1 MTAADEL
8 SATPVE
14 PSHAQD
20 GAVLAIENLAVKF
33 ETPARTVHAVNGVS
47 LSVRP
52 AEVYALVGESGSGK
66 SVSML
71 SVMGLIP
78 MPPGV
83 VTGSIRFAGRELLGM
98 SRREMNSIRGRD
110 IGMVF
115 QDPMSSLNPVH
126 PIGRQIAESL
136 RLHSSISRK
145 EALGRATDLLDR
157 VGIPNAKRRVRDYP
171 HEFSGGMRQRVM
183 IAIALAC
190 NPRLLIADEPT
201 TALDVT
207 VQRQIVALVKELQAE
222 LGMSVVWITHDLG
235 VVAEIADRVAV
246 MYGGRILE
254 RGESRDLYA
263 DARNPYTSGLLH
275 SIPRT
280 DTALTEWLP
289 EIPGSPRAITEPLHE
304 CPFAARC
311 PLGDERCDGV
321 LPELVPV
328 GNPGHASACIH
339 QDAISDADALW
350 PSVEHAVGI
359 VAEVPAEPTVS
370 IRSLKVHF
378 PVRGSAG
385 RRRHSAVRAVDGVS
399 LDVYAGR
406 TLGVVGESGCGKST
420 LGLTLVGLN
429 EITDGAV
436 TVEGLPLDPSSGKHR
451 RTIQM
456 IFQDPFSSM
465 NPGMRVG
472 DIIAEPLRIHK
483 IGSRSTREDRATHL
497 LERVGLSADD
507 AQRHPHEFSGGQRQ
521 RIAIA
526 RALAADPQVIV
537 CDEPV
542 SALDVSVQAQIVN
555 LLRETQQETGV
566 ALIFIAHDLAVVR
579 HVSHEIAVM
588 YLGQVVERASR
599 DVIYDD
605 PLHPYTKALLAAVP
619 VPDPESGVE
628 LKPSLEGDLPDPA
641 DPPSGCRF
649 HTRCP
654 VAVAGLCNESEPAL
668 REVAPSRWVAC
679 HLVETPLDVTVSS
692 TPAINGGSTAD
703 LTAED
708 NQQSKTDNATNGQD
722 QSESMGGPD
731 D

>member
-8 SATPVE
+8 SATPAG
-14 PSHAQD
+14 STSAQTD
-20 GAVLAIENLAVKF
+20 ALLSVDNLAVRF
-33 ETPARTVHAVNGVS
+33 EMPQRTVHAVNGVS
-47 LSVRP
+47 LSIKP
-52 AEVYALVGESGSGK
+52 GEVFALVGESGSGK

-71 SVMGLIP
+71 SVMGLVP
-78 MPPGV
+78 TPPGV
-83 VTGSIRFAGRELLGM
+83 VTGSIKFAGRELLGI
-98 SRREMNSIRGRD
+98 SRREMNSIRGRH

-136 RLHSSISRK
+136 RLHSKISRK
-145 EALGRATDLLDR
+145 HAMARAIDLLER
-157 VGIPNAKRRVRDYP
+157 VGIPNAPRHVKDYP

-222 LGMSVVWITHDLG
+222 RGMSVIWITHDLG

-289 EIPGSPRAITEPLHE
+289 EIPGSPRAITEPLSD
-304 CPFAARC
+304 CPFASRC
-311 PLGDERCDGV
+311 PLGDDRCEGV
-321 LPELVPV
+321 LPRLEPV
-328 GNPGHASACIH
+328 GRPGHSSACVH
-339 QDAISDADALW
+339 QDAVIDADALW
-350 PSVEHAVGI
+350 PSVEHGVGEQS
-359 VAEVPAEPTVS
+359 EVPTSATVS
-370 IRSLKVHF
+370 IRDLKVHF
-378 PVRGSAG
+378 PVRRSARWQG
-385 RRRHSAVRAVDGVS
+385 HSAVRAVDGVS

-429 EITDGAV
+429 EPTDGSV
-436 TVEGLPLDPSSGKHR
+436 TVEGKPLDPSSGRHR

-483 IGSRSTREDRATHL
+483 IGSSADRAFRAAEL
-497 LERVGLSADD
+497 LGRVGLTPED

-526 RALAADPQVIV
+526 RALAAEPKVIV

-555 LLRETQQETGV
+555 LLRETQQATGV

-599 DVIYDD
+599 DVIYND

-641 DPPSGCRF
+641 DPPTGCRF

-654 VAVAGLCNESEPAL
+654 VAVEGLCADSEPEL
-668 REVAPSRWVAC
+668 REVAPGRWVSC
-679 HLVETPLDVTVSS
+679 HLVDAAAPLESPTVTTRDDQLVTEAGWETSAPPPIEPTRD
-692 TPAINGGSTAD
+692 
-703 LTAED
+703 
-708 NQQSKTDNATNGQD
+708 
-722 QSESMGGPD
+722 
-731 D
+731 